1 METMSGSRMKY
12 TFSDYVF
19 DVEAHSLTHRGVEQG
34 IEPLV
39 FDLLHLLLR
48 NSGKLVTRDQMVD
61 DIWQCRIVSES
72 SISAC
77 IAAARRAVGDDGKTQ
92 SVIRTIPRRGLQ
104 FVARMTC
111 EQETGVSLANQ
122 IPPPTIKY
130 ATADDGVKLAY
141 AVSGQGPPI
150 LRIAHEPSHLEM
162 EWNDP
167 TQKPLFDALGQSR
180 TLVRYDHRGCGLS
193 DIEVV
198 NMGVERSAE
207 DANTIADAAALERF
221 ALFGTS
227 SGAMIA
233 VELAARYPERVSH
246 LVLLGGYVDGR
257 SVRENGRT
265 NVGVE
270 PIVEMT
276 RAGWDTPGSAF
287 IKAYMSIYFPT
298 ASAETLESWANIAQ
312 SSCPAE
318 NAIRAREMCSKHSIA
333 HLLGKVTVPTLIM
346 HGHNDAVHPLSEAQK
361 MARGIPNAELLVL
374 ETANHYPLPDEPSWQ
389 IHIDAMLEFLKRD
402 IVH

>member
-1 METMSGSRMKY
+1 MNSMSSSMMRY
-12 TFSDYVF
+12 VFSDYVF
-19 DVEAHSLTHRGVEQG
+19 DIDTHTLTKGGVEKG
-34 IEPLV
+34 IEPKV

-61 DIWQCRIVSES
+61 EIWQGRIVSES

-77 IAAARRAVGDDGKTQ
+77 IAAVRRAVGDDGKTQ
-92 SVIRTIPRRGLQ
+92 SVVRTVPRRGLQ
-104 FVARMTC
+104 FVAELTC
-111 EQETGVSLANQ
+111 EQEIKPSKPNHAFQ
-122 IPPPTIKY
+122 PAIKY

-141 AVSGQGPPI
+141 ASSGEGPP
-150 LRIAHEPSHLEM
+150 LVRIAHEPSHLEL
-162 EWNDP
+162 EWSDP
-167 TQKPLFDALGQSR
+167 TQRPLFDAFGQSH

-193 DIEVV
+193 DIVV
-198 NMGVERSAE
+198 DNMSVAHSAE
-207 DANTIADAAALERF
+207 DAKSIADAAGLDTF
-221 ALFGTS
+221 ALFGSS

-257 SVRENGRT
+257 SVRDSAQN
-265 NVGVE
+265 NVVTE

-312 SSCPAE
+312 SSCPTE
-318 NAIRAREMCSKHSIA
+318 NAVRAREMCSNHSIA
-333 HLLGKVTVPTLIM
+333 HLLDKVSVPTLIL
-346 HGHNDAVHPLSEAQK
+346 HGRDDAVHPLSEAQK

-374 ETANHYPLPDEPSWQ
+374 ETANHYPIPDEPSWQ
-389 IHIDAMLEFLKRD
+389 IHIDAMQEFLSRTT
-402 IVH
+402 V